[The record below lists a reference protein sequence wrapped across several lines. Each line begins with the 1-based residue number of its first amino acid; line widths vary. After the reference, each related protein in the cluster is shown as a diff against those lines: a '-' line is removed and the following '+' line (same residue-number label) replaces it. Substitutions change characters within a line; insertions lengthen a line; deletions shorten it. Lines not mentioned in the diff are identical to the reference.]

1 MSETGKKELIDVAH
15 VSAKGTSY
23 RITVPRK
30 IVAALGLRDEDIVAF
45 YKENG
50 RIIVESLK

>member
-1 MSETGKKELIDVAH
+1 MPKNEKRELIDVAH

-30 IVAALGLRDEDIVAF
+30 IVAILGLKDEDIVAF
-45 YKENG
+45 YREDGK
-50 RIIVESLK
+50 IVLESLK

>member
-1 MSETGKKELIDVAH
+1 MTNKESIDVAH

-23 RITVPRK
+23 RITIPRK
-30 IVAALGLRDEDIVAF
+30 IVNELSLEDECIVAF

-50 RIIVESLK
+50 KICLEKLK